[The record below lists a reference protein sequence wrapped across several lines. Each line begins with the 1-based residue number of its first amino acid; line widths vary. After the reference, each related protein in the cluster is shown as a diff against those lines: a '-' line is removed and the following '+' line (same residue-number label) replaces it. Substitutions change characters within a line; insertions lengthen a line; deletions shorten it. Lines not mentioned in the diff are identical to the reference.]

1 MAREFNK
8 IIVPIDGSKVAK
20 EAAKKAIYLSK
31 ETGVELVLVHV
42 IEIPYMPSVFEDS
55 TEIPYMDILELLK
68 QQGKKFLQEIE
79 TMAKKY
85 DVSIKQKILE
95 GHPAEEIIKL
105 AQPTDLI
112 VLGKKGMTALD
123 RIFLGSVTENVAH
136 HAPCPIMIVK

>member
-20 EAAKKAIYLSK
+20 KAAKKAIYLSK
-31 ETGVELVLVHV
+31 ETGVQLVVVHV
-42 IEIPYMPSVFEDS
+42 IEIPYMPSVFEDT
-55 TEIPYMDILELLK
+55 TEIPYMDVLEIMK
-68 QQGKKFLQEIE
+68 QQAKKFLEEIE
-79 TMAKKY
+79 TIAKKQN
-85 DVSIKQKILE
+85 VTIKQKILE
-95 GHPAEEIIKL
+95 GHPAEEIIKF
-105 AQPTDLI
+105 AKSKDLI

>member
-79 TMAKKY
+79 TMAKKHG
-85 DVSIKQKILE
+85 VSIKQKILE